1 MASTYCMY
9 ISYLYLILFYLLKI
23 SIFLI
28 SHIVIT
34 IGTIAYLFAVITKHL
49 MYIITVLSQYQLLVG
64 ITSIVSITTLK
75 LQVLNFKWVLKF
87 FLHSHL
93 WKIFIYEN
101 GHIVMKSMISKPLT
115 YLYISDFS
123 KLVFSTRRG

>member
-1 MASTYCMY
+1 M
-9 ISYLYLILFYLLKI
+9 
-23 SIFLI
+23 IFL
-28 SHIVIT
+28 
-34 IGTIAYLFAVITKHL
+34 TIAYLFAVITKHL

-75 LQVLNFKWVLKF
+75 LQVLNFKWVLKL